1 MRIVEIIQIRKM
13 LETINQKEKKSQTSL
28 NHKRNHKKVRAL
40 LKEKLPKQMQ
50 EILKNLFWEHKTSM
64 SK

>member
-50 EILKNLFWEHKTSM
+50 EILKS
-64 SK
+64 